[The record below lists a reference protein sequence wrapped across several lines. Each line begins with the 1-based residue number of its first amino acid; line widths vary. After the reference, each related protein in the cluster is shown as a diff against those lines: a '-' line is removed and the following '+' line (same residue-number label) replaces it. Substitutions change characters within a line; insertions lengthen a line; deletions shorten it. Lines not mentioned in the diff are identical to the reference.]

1 MTDLVTLP
9 TGRYSN
15 PMPRPRGPAR
25 ELLLDAARSL
35 LLERGYEAAAL
46 DDVCTRAGVT
56 KGGLFYHF
64 ESKEQFAA
72 AAIERFYVQLV
83 DKGRHAVGPVP
94 TDPTQ
99 LLWRYLDAVVAL
111 LQDRLLS
118 QGCLLGA
125 MALQTP
131 QTHPAVAVAAQTALG
146 DWKLTLTGLIAAAA
160 RHRGASVDAGELADG
175 LLAAIEGGLLLDR
188 DKPTNPAAI
197 AAVTH
202 FGRYLRLTLTQGAT
216 Q

>member
-1 MTDLVTLP
+1 
-9 TGRYSN
+9 
-15 PMPRPRGPAR
+15 MPRPRGPAR
-25 ELLLDAARSL
+25 DQLLEAAQRL

-64 ESKEQFAA
+64 ESKEQLAA
-72 AAIERFYVQLV
+72 AAIEHFYGQLI
-83 DKGRHAVGPVP
+83 DKGRHAMGAAP
-94 TDPTQ
+94 TDPAQ
-99 LLWRYLDAVVAL
+99 LLWHYLDALVAL

-118 QGCLLGA
+118 RGCLLGA

-146 DWKLTLTGLIAAAA
+146 DWKMTLTELIAAAA
-160 RHRGASVDAGELADG
+160 RHRSVSVDADELAGG

-188 DKPTNPAAI
+188 DKPTNPAAV

-202 FGRYLRLTLTQGAT
+202 FGHYLKLTLTQGVAR
-216 Q
+216 

>member
-1 MTDLVTLP
+1 MLQ
-9 TGRYSN
+9 
-15 PMPRPRGPAR
+15 
-25 ELLLDAARSL
+25 AAQRL

-64 ESKEQFAA
+64 ESKEQLAA
-72 AAIERFYVQLV
+72 AAIGHFYGQLV
-83 DKGRHAVGPVP
+83 DKGRHAMGTAP
-94 TDPTQ
+94 TDPAQ
-99 LLWRYLDAVVAL
+99 LLWRYLNAVVAL
-111 LQDRLLS
+111 LQDPLLS
-118 QGCLLGA
+118 RGCLLGA

-146 DWKLTLTGLIAAAA
+146 DWKATLSELIAAAA
-160 RHRGASVDAGELADG
+160 RHRGVSVDAGQLADG

-188 DKPTNPAAI
+188 DKPANPAAV

-202 FGRYLRLTLTQGAT
+202 FGHYLRLTLTQGAAR
-216 Q
+216 

>member
-1 MTDLVTLP
+1 
-9 TGRYSN
+9 
-15 PMPRPRGPAR
+15 MPRPRGPAR
-25 ELLLDAARSL
+25 DQLLEAAQRL

-64 ESKEQFAA
+64 GSKEQLAA
-72 AAIERFYVQLV
+72 AAIEHFYDQLV
-83 DKGRHAVGPVP
+83 DKGRHATGAAPTP
-94 TDPTQ
+94 TDPAE
-99 LLWRYLDAVVAL
+99 LLWHYLDAVVAL
-111 LQDRLLS
+111 LQDPLLAR
-118 QGCLLGA
+118 GCLLGA

-131 QTHPAVAVAAQTALG
+131 QTHPAVARAAQTALG
-146 DWKLTLTGLIAAAA
+146 DWKATLTELIAAAA
-160 RHRGASVDAGELADG
+160 RHRGVSVDAGALADG

-188 DKPTNPAAI
+188 DKPTNPAAV

-202 FGRYLRLTLTQGAT
+202 FGHYLKLTLTQGAA

>member
-1 MTDLVTLP
+1 
-9 TGRYSN
+9 
-15 PMPRPRGPAR
+15 MPRPRGPAR
-25 ELLLDAARSL
+25 DQLLEAAQRL
-35 LLERGYEAAAL
+35 LLERGYEATAL
-46 DDVCTRAGVT
+46 DEVCATAQVT

-64 ESKEQFAA
+64 ESKEQLAA
-72 AAIERFYVQLV
+72 AAIKRFYGQLV
-83 DKGRHAVGPVP
+83 DRGRHAMGAAP
-94 TDPTQ
+94 TDPAQ

-111 LQDRLLS
+111 LQDPLLS
-118 QGCLLGA
+118 RGCLLGG

-146 DWKLTLTGLIAAAA
+146 DWKATLTKLITAAA
-160 RHRGASVDAGELADG
+160 RHRAVSVDADELADG

-202 FGRYLRLTLTQGAT
+202 FGHYLKLTLTRGAT

>member
-1 MTDLVTLP
+1 
-9 TGRYSN
+9 
-15 PMPRPRGPAR
+15 MPRPRGPAR
-25 ELLLDAARSL
+25 ELLLDAAQTL

-64 ESKEQFAA
+64 ESKEELAA
-72 AAIERFYVQLV
+72 VAIERFYDQLARTAQEAI
-83 DKGRHAVGPVP
+83 GAPA
-94 TDPTQ
+94 DPDQ
-99 LLWRYLDAVVAL
+99 LLWRYLDATVTL
-111 LQDRLLS
+111 LGDPLLA

-125 MALQTP
+125 MALETP
-131 QTHPAVAVAAQTALG
+131 QTHPAVAAAAQASLARWRT
-146 DWKLTLTGLIAAAA
+146 TLVEVIGAAA
-160 RHRGASVDAGELADG
+160 RYHDVRVDAEALADG

-202 FGRYLRLTLTQGAT
+202 FGRYLKLTLTQGAAR
-216 Q
+216 

>member
-1 MTDLVTLP
+1 
-9 TGRYSN
+9 
-15 PMPRPRGPAR
+15 MPRPRGPAR

-64 ESKEQFAA
+64 QSKEELAA
-72 AAIERFYVQLV
+72 AAIERFYGQLL
-83 DKGRHAVGPVP
+83 DKGRHAVGDAP
-94 TDPTQ
+94 TDPAQ
-99 LLWRYLDAVVAL
+99 LLWRSLDATVTL
-111 LQDRLLS
+111 LGNPLLA

-146 DWKLTLTGLIAAAA
+146 DWKATLTELIAAAA
-160 RHRGASVDAGELADG
+160 RHRGISVDADELADG

-188 DKPTNPAAI
+188 DKPTNPAAV

-202 FGRYLRLTLTQGAT
+202 FGRYLRLTLTQGG
-216 Q
+216 

>member
-1 MTDLVTLP
+1 
-9 TGRYSN
+9 
-15 PMPRPRGPAR
+15 MPRPRGPAR
-25 ELLLDAARSL
+25 DQLLEATQRL

-64 ESKEQFAA
+64 ESKEQLAA
-72 AAIERFYVQLV
+72 AAIERFYGQLI
-83 DKGRHAVGPVP
+83 DKGRHAMGAAP
-94 TDPTQ
+94 TDPAQ
-99 LLWRYLDAVVAL
+99 LLWRYLDALVAL

-118 QGCLLGA
+118 RGCLLGA

-146 DWKLTLTGLIAAAA
+146 DWKATLTELIAAAA
-160 RHRGASVDAGELADG
+160 RHRSVSVDADELADG

-188 DKPTNPAAI
+188 DKPTNPAAV

-202 FGRYLRLTLTQGAT
+202 FGHYLKLTLSQGARR
-216 Q
+216 